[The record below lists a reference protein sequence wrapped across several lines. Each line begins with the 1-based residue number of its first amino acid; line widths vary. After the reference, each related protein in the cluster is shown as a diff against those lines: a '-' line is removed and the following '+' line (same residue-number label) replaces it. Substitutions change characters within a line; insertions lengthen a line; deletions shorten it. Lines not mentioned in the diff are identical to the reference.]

1 MIMPP
6 LQETVLF
13 NRLTD
18 LRRTNSNAQI
28 LAGKLLELDT
38 VATNVLALN
47 PSYLLALHRAWKAAL
62 LDSDPSNGPI
72 LAGGFAHEA
81 SPFGHRQGIVAIGYA
96 LAASSCERA
105 RAWMHAPPQHSAQ
118 LPLSQ
123 YQTPT
128 PSREGVGFFRSGGA
142 TGSPRYTDHPAY
154 FGLTSTISPFYHRLA
169 PDYTPVSANVNIP
182 HAGVVVQF
190 EIHRAMN
197 PVWPVGNSIH
207 AIP

>member
-62 LDSDPSNGPI
+62 LDSV
-72 LAGGFAHEA
+72 
-81 SPFGHRQGIVAIGYA
+81 HRMGQFWPGDLLTRPALSAIDR
-96 LAASSCERA
+96 AA
-105 RAWMHAPPQHSAQ
+105 WQ
-118 LPLSQ
+118 LVML
-123 YQTPT
+123 
-128 PSREGVGFFRSGGA
+128 
-142 TGSPRYTDHPAY
+142 
-154 FGLTSTISPFYHRLA
+154 
-169 PDYTPVSANVNIP
+169 
-182 HAGVVVQF
+182 
-190 EIHRAMN
+190 
-197 PVWPVGNSIH
+197 
-207 AIP
+207 

>member
-1 MIMPP
+1 MPP

-81 SPFGHRQGIVAIGYA
+81 SSFGHRQGSVAIGYA

-105 RAWMHAPPQHSAQ
+105 RA
-118 LPLSQ
+118 
-123 YQTPT
+123 
-128 PSREGVGFFRSGGA
+128 
-142 TGSPRYTDHPAY
+142 
-154 FGLTSTISPFYHRLA
+154 
-169 PDYTPVSANVNIP
+169 
-182 HAGVVVQF
+182 
-190 EIHRAMN
+190 
-197 PVWPVGNSIH
+197 
-207 AIP
+207 